1 MSQKESFV
9 IKAMLLTNAFYIPV
23 DFFLICWYLPLEQ
36 PAISYRYS
44 FYTRWQWTYHWQ
56 QPNDVL
62 NHKFSNR

>member
-44 FYTRWQWTYHWQ
+44 FYTR
-56 QPNDVL
+56 
-62 NHKFSNR
+62 